1 MKSYCRTLVH
11 YADFINLEQEE
22 IFELILLAQQ
32 FKSLKKLL
40 VIRDLIKTV
49 EEIKLNYNIV
59 NDFTPEEEAQII
71 EENKWC
77 QEEGEEDEE
86 DKEDEADE
94 EYFG

>member
-1 MKSYCRTLVH
+1 
-11 YADFINLEQEE
+11 
-22 IFELILLAQQ
+22 
-32 FKSLKKLL
+32 
-40 VIRDLIKTV
+40 
-49 EEIKLNYNIV
+49 LNYNIV

>member
-1 MKSYCRTLVH
+1 
-11 YADFINLEQEE
+11 
-22 IFELILLAQQ
+22 
-32 FKSLKKLL
+32 LKKLL
-40 VIRDLIKTV
+40 VIRDLIKTA

>member
-1 MKSYCRTLVH
+1 M
-11 YADFINLEQEE
+11 
-22 IFELILLAQQ
+22 
-32 FKSLKKLL
+32 
-40 VIRDLIKTV
+40 